1 MTVADQK
8 IFCLYL
14 IAINIVAFVQFWLD
28 KRYAETNRNRIAERT
43 LLATAFYGGS
53 LGAMVAQQ
61 IFRHKTRKQPFRARL
76 ISIAV
81 VHLFIAILIASPAL
95 RDLIVQFLSNIATM
109 IERN

>member
-1 MTVADQK
+1 MTVAVQK

-28 KRYAETNRNRIAERT
+28 KRYAETNRTRIPERT

-61 IFRHKTRKQPFRARL
+61 FFRHKTRKQPFRGRL
-76 ISIAV
+76 IGIAV
-81 VHLFIAILIASPAL
+81 LHLIIAILIASPAL
-95 RDLIVQFLSNIATM
+95 QGFIVQFLFDIAAK